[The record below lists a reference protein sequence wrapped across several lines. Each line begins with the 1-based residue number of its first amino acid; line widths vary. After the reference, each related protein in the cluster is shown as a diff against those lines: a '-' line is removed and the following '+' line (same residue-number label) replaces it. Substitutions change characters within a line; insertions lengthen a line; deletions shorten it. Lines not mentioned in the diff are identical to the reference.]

1 MNKKA
6 EKTAAKKN
14 AARDTVDLRLAE
26 ELDESERALR
36 RATKDANEDSFTLE
50 DILAEFS
57 EYDAGALQE
66 AAKPDTPPVKPR
78 RRTVKAADTAPAQE
92 PPAQEPPKRAAQ
104 QPAEAGSA
112 PSPDLHTVLTQT
124 VQSVLDGESAP
135 AEEPDRRHTL
145 RFFARSD
152 PRPASP
158 PVEELLTEEE
168 QTEDEAGELPDEPP
182 LGLLVEDA
190 RRRCR
195 SLKRRLIPAVLLT
208 LLLWVPLAFSYF
220 SLMPPAY
227 EAQPLLRC
235 VPFFAVEL
243 LVCILGYDVFVY
255 AVRKLLR
262 GRFSYELSA
271 SLACLLTLADT
282 MLSLFHPARGMALP
296 PFHAVACVGM
306 VCALAGRYARFSAHY
321 QNLRIAAANEN
332 PYVVTITAGGA
343 AKRVGQ
349 TAGFSS
355 CTMRDDLSERWQ
367 AVLFPVLLIAT
378 AAFAA
383 LATAEAGVPV
393 LFLWNWSVILLSAN
407 ALAFP
412 LVCTLPLR
420 RLTRRIVK
428 NDSAVAGYV
437 GADQIRRS
445 NCAVIT
451 DFDLFPPGTLDLTG
465 IRFFTPDH
473 RKAISYAAS
482 IVCASESGLSRLFEL
497 LRESENVSSLP
508 LSDLNFYEDG
518 GVAATLR
525 GETVFF
531 GTENFCRTQG
541 VLIPKEASSG
551 GGMFLAADGALLAVF
566 YIQYTASDNIAWALR
581 LLRRARITAVLAARD
596 VNITPALLR
605 KEFGTDAD
613 AVFPTLSMRL
623 ALSERGSGGSSP
635 YALLL
640 REGLLP
646 YAEVVVGSKRVCR
659 SAIIGMVLTLLGSIS
674 GTLLAFYL
682 TFSAAYTVLTPLSM
696 LAFLLLWLVAA
707 LADGLFVAKY

>member
-1 MNKKA
+1 MNKKT
-6 EKTAAKKN
+6 EKTAVKKN
-14 AARDTVDLRLAE
+14 AARDTVDLKLAE
-26 ELDESERALR
+26 ELDESELALR
-36 RATKDANEDSFTLE
+36 RATKDADDGSFTLE

-57 EYDAGALQE
+57 EYDTDALQE
-66 AAKPDTPPVKPR
+66 AAKPDKPPVKPR
-78 RRTVKAADTAPAQE
+78 RRTEKPGTDAALPAAPAQE
-92 PPAQEPPKRAAQ
+92 LPNHAAQ
-104 QPAEAGSA
+104 KPAESA
-112 PSPDLHTVLTQT
+112 STPPPDLHTVLTQT
-124 VQSVLDGESAP
+124 VQSVLEEEAAP
-135 AEEPDRRHTL
+135 AKESDRRHTL
-145 RFFARSD
+145 RFFARTD
-152 PRPASP
+152 ARPAPP

-168 QTEDEAGELPDEPP
+168 QEPVGAKEPEPIEPP
-182 LGLLVEDA
+182 LDQLVEDA
-190 RRRCR
+190 RRQSRGLR
-195 SLKRRLIPAVLLT
+195 RRLIPAVLLT
-208 LLLWVPLAFSYF
+208 LLLWVPLALSYF
-220 SLMPPAY
+220 SLMPSFY
-227 EAQPLLRC
+227 ETQPLFGS
-235 VPFFAVEL
+235 VPFLVGEL

-255 AVRKLLR
+255 AVRKLLH

-271 SLACLLTLADT
+271 SIACLITLADT
-282 MLSLFHPARGMALP
+282 LLSIFHPARGTVLS

-306 VCALAGRYARFSAHY
+306 VCALAGRYARFNAHY
-321 QNLRIAAANEN
+321 QNLRVAAANEN
-332 PYVVTITAGGA
+332 PYIVTITAGGA
-343 AKRVGQ
+343 AKRIGQ
-349 TAGFSS
+349 TVGFSS

-367 AVLFPVLLIAT
+367 AVLFPILLVST

-383 LATAEAGVPV
+383 LSTAEAGVPV

-420 RLTRRIVK
+420 RVTKRIVK

-451 DFDLFPPGTLDLTG
+451 DHDLFPPGTLDLTG
-465 IRFFTPDH
+465 IRFFTDDH

-482 IVCASESGLSRLFEL
+482 IVCASESGLSRLFAL
-497 LRESENVSSLP
+497 LRESEGVAAVP

-518 GVAATLR
+518 GVAASLR

-541 VLIPKEASSG
+541 VLIPKEASSC

-566 YIQYTASDNIAWALR
+566 FIQYTASENIAWALR
-581 LLRRARITAVLAARD
+581 LLHRARITPVLASRD
-596 VNITPALLR
+596 VTITPALLR
-605 KEFGTDAD
+605 KEFGTDAN
-613 AVFPTLSMRL
+613 AVYPALSMRL
-623 ALSERGSGGSSP
+623 ALSERSGGGSP

-646 YAEVVVGSKRVCR
+646 YAEVAVGSKRACR
-659 SAIIGMVLTLLGSIS
+659 SAVIGTVLTVLGSIS

-682 TFSAAYTVLTPLSM
+682 TFSGAYTVLTPLSM

-707 LADGLFVAKY
+707 LSDGLFVAKY